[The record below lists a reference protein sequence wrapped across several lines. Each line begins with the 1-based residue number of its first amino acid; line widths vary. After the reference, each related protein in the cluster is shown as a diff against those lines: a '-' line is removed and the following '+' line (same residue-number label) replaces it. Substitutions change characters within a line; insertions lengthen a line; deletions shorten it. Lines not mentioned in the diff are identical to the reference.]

1 MNYRNLLVGV
11 DIGGTKISIVFFRN
25 KKIVK
30 RIKLQTNTIFGPKNA
45 KKCCE
50 DARFWVFEVARMRGC
65 EARGEY

>member
-45 KKCCE
+45 KKI
-50 DARFWVFEVARMRGC
+50 DTARNYIEKI
-65 EARGEY
+65 